1 MTGNLYRGQAGL
13 PFSST
18 LRVYEPLD
26 AFPER
31 QQEAIRAAGAR
42 TASRAAV
49 ENAELLASLG
59 RITRSGGDP
68 FPTGRTDLVRVTS
81 VPGVPPRRTP
91 RPGTSDAGAAA
102 GPGGES
108 DPGAEAGLGSESG
121 FGTAIGAGSG
131 TGPDAGDAGRDAD
144 AGRVLLY
151 CPSQLVLRAGLAA
164 NALMEGIHGPL
175 AEMLIPEVQRDK
187 HQERIDQ
194 VKARDGAIRVHT
206 RASTWGIPFS
216 WFSLFME
223 SDHKDVVESG
233 GRILTVRVWAP
244 ITEAMERARYAV
256 AHLALAAPDL
266 DMLDDLAQLTAW
278 LELFHVNSMVE
289 LDYGAVAD
297 KVYPDES
304 PMDIR
309 LGIECLA
316 DGDMTGAAAAYR
328 RLASRWI
335 PIRQLGRAS

>member
-18 LRVYEPLD
+18 LRVYEPLE
-26 AFPER
+26 AFPEGQR
-31 QQEAIRAAGAR
+31 EAIRAAGAR
-42 TASRAAV
+42 AASRAAV

-59 RITRSGGDP
+59 RITRAGGDP
-68 FPTGRTDLVRVTS
+68 FPTGRTDLVRVTNAPGS
-81 VPGVPPRRTP
+81 PRHAAPQAGVPEA
-91 RPGTSDAGAAA
+91 GTSDAGAAA
-102 GPGGES
+102 SSGGAS
-108 DPGAEAGLGSESG
+108 PMGGAE
-121 FGTAIGAGSG
+121 
-131 TGPDAGDAGRDAD
+131 
-144 AGRVLLY
+144 RVLLY

-175 AEMLIPEVQRDK
+175 AEMLIPEEQRDK

-194 VKARDGAIRVHT
+194 VKARDGSIRVHT

-216 WFSLFME
+216 WFSLFAE
-223 SDHKDVVESG
+223 GDHKDVVESG

-256 AHLALAAPDL
+256 ANLALAAPDL
-266 DMLDDLAQLTAW
+266 DMLDDLAQLTEW
-278 LELFHVNSMVE
+278 LETFHVNSMVE

-316 DGDMTGAAAAYR
+316 EGDMTGAAAAYR

-335 PIRQLGRAS
+335 PIRQLARAS

>member
-26 AFPER
+26 AFPEEQR
-31 QQEAIRAAGAR
+31 QAIQEAGAR
-42 TASRAAV
+42 AASRAAV

-68 FPTGRTDLVRVTS
+68 FPTGRTDLVRVTTA
-81 VPGVPPRRTP
+81 PAPAG
-91 RPGTSDAGAAA
+91 GSDSEPSADGAGAE
-102 GPGGES
+102 P
-108 DPGAEAGLGSESG
+108 
-121 FGTAIGAGSG
+121 
-131 TGPDAGDAGRDAD
+131 
-144 AGRVLLY
+144 VLLY

-175 AEMLIPEVQRDK
+175 AELLIPEEQRDK

-194 VKARDGAIRVHT
+194 VKARDGSTRVHT

-223 SDHKDVVESG
+223 SDHKDVVEAG
-233 GRILTVRVWAP
+233 GRIVTVRVWAP
-244 ITEAMERARYAV
+244 ITEALERARYAV
-256 AHLALAAPDL
+256 ANLALAAPDL
-266 DMLDDLAQLTAW
+266 DMLDDLAQLTEW
-278 LELFHVNSMVE
+278 LEMFHVESMVE

-316 DGDMTGAAAAYR
+316 EGDMTGAAAAYR

-335 PIRQLGRAS
+335 PIRQLARAS

>member
-26 AFPER
+26 AFPEEQR
-31 QQEAIRAAGAR
+31 PAIQAAGAR
-42 TASRAAV
+42 SASRAAV

-68 FPTGRTDLVRVTS
+68 FPTGRTDLVRVT
-81 VPGVPPRRTP
+81 
-91 RPGTSDAGAAA
+91 AAPA
-102 GPGGES
+102 APGGTDE
-108 DPGAEAGLGSESG
+108 
-121 FGTAIGAGSG
+121 
-131 TGPDAGDAGRDAD
+131 DAD
-144 AGRVLLY
+144 ADPVLLY

-175 AEMLIPEVQRDK
+175 AELLIPEEQRDK

-194 VKARDGAIRVHT
+194 VKARDGSIRVHT

-223 SDHKDVVESG
+223 ADHKDVVEAA

-244 ITEAMERARYAV
+244 ITEALERARYAV
-256 AHLALAAPDL
+256 ANLALAAPDL
-266 DMLDDLAQLTAW
+266 DMLDDLAQLTEW
-278 LELFHVNSMVE
+278 LETFHVESMVE

-297 KVYPDES
+297 KVYPDDS

-316 DGDMTGAAAAYR
+316 EGDMTGAAAAYR

-335 PIRQLGRAS
+335 PIRQLARAS

>member
-18 LRVYEPLD
+18 LRVYEPLE
-26 AFPER
+26 AFPEEQR
-31 QQEAIRAAGAR
+31 QAIQAEGAR
-42 TASRAAV
+42 SASRAAV

-68 FPTGRTDLVRVTS
+68 FPTGRTDLVRVTTAPAS
-81 VPGVPPRRTP
+81 
-91 RPGTSDAGAAA
+91 SN
-102 GPGGES
+102 
-108 DPGAEAGLGSESG
+108 
-121 FGTAIGAGSG
+121 GTAGKAS
-131 TGPDAGDAGRDAD
+131 DDDAD
-144 AGRVLLY
+144 AEPVLLY

-175 AEMLIPEVQRDK
+175 AELLIPEEQRDK

-194 VKARDGAIRVHT
+194 VKARDGSVRVHT

-223 SDHKDVVESG
+223 SDHKDVVEAG
-233 GRILTVRVWAP
+233 GRIVTVRVWAS
-244 ITEAMERARYAV
+244 ITDALERARYAV
-256 AHLALAAPDL
+256 ANLALAAPDL
-266 DMLDDLAQLTAW
+266 DMLDDLAQLTEW
-278 LELFHVNSMVE
+278 LELFHVDSMVE

-297 KVYPDES
+297 KVYPDDS

-316 DGDMTGAAAAYR
+316 EGDMTGAAAAYR

-335 PIRQLGRAS
+335 PIRQLARAS

>member
-26 AFPER
+26 AFPEDQR
-31 QQEAIRAAGAR
+31 EAIRAAGAR

-59 RITRSGGDP
+59 RITRAGGDP

-81 VPGVPPRRTP
+81 APGVPPAGNPTA
-91 RPGTSDAGAAA
+91 GTRAAGTDAGADA
-102 GPGGES
+102 GT
-108 DPGAEAGLGSESG
+108 DPGSG
-121 FGTAIGAGSG
+121 AD
-131 TGPDAGDAGRDAD
+131 PDAGASAEP
-144 AGRVLLY
+144 VLLY

-175 AEMLIPEVQRDK
+175 AEMLIPEEQRDK
-187 HQERIDQ
+187 HQERIDL
-194 VKARDGAIRVHT
+194 VKARDGSIRVHT

-223 SDHKDVVESG
+223 GDHKDVVESG

-256 AHLALAAPDL
+256 ANLALAAPDL
-266 DMLDDLAQLTAW
+266 DMLDDLAQLTEW
-278 LELFHVNSMVE
+278 LGQFHVGSMLE

-316 DGDMTGAAAAYR
+316 EGDMTGAAAAYR

-335 PIRQLGRAS
+335 PIRQLARAS

>member
-18 LRVYEPLD
+18 LRVYEPLE
-26 AFPER
+26 AFPEEQR
-31 QQEAIRAAGAR
+31 KAIQEAGAR
-42 TASRAAV
+42 AASRAAV

-68 FPTGRTDLVRVTS
+68 FPTGRTDLVRVTTAPAP
-81 VPGVPPRRTP
+81 VAG
-91 RPGTSDAGAAA
+91 SDSEPSADGAGAE
-102 GPGGES
+102 P
-108 DPGAEAGLGSESG
+108 
-121 FGTAIGAGSG
+121 
-131 TGPDAGDAGRDAD
+131 
-144 AGRVLLY
+144 VLLY

-175 AEMLIPEVQRDK
+175 AELLIPEEQRDK

-194 VKARDGAIRVHT
+194 VKARDGSTRVHT

-233 GRILTVRVWAP
+233 GRIVTVRVWAP
-244 ITEAMERARYAV
+244 ITEALERARYAV
-256 AHLALAAPDL
+256 ANLALAAPDL
-266 DMLDDLAQLTAW
+266 DMLDDLAQLTEW
-278 LELFHVNSMVE
+278 LEMFHVDSMVE

-304 PMDIR
+304 PIDIR

-316 DGDMTGAAAAYR
+316 EGDMTGAAAAYR

-335 PIRQLGRAS
+335 PIRQLARAS

>member
-26 AFPER
+26 AFPEDQR
-31 QQEAIRAAGAR
+31 EAIRTAGAR

-59 RITRSGGDP
+59 RITRPGGDP
-68 FPTGRTDLVRVTS
+68 FPTGRTDLVRVTTT
-81 VPGVPPRRTP
+81 PGVPGPALP
-91 RPGTSDAGAAA
+91 EDAPAAGTADGGAGANPGA
-102 GPGGES
+102 GP
-108 DPGAEAGLGSESG
+108 DP
-121 FGTAIGAGSG
+121 
-131 TGPDAGDAGRDAD
+131 
-144 AGRVLLY
+144 VLLY

-175 AEMLIPEVQRDK
+175 AEMLIPEEQRDK
-187 HQERIDQ
+187 HQERIDL
-194 VKARDGAIRVHT
+194 VKARDGTIRVHT

-223 SDHKDVVESG
+223 GDRKDVVESG

-256 AHLALAAPDL
+256 ANLALAAPDL
-266 DMLDDLAQLTAW
+266 DMLDDLAQLTEW

-316 DGDMTGAAAAYR
+316 EGDMTGAAAAYR

-335 PIRQLGRAS
+335 PIRQLARAS

>member
-1 MTGNLYRGQAGL
+1 MTGNFYRGQAGL

-18 LRVYEPLD
+18 LRVYEPLE
-26 AFPER
+26 AFPEEQR
-31 QQEAIRAAGAR
+31 QAIQAEGAR
-42 TASRAAV
+42 SASRAAV

-68 FPTGRTDLVRVTS
+68 FPTGRTDLVRVTTAPAS
-81 VPGVPPRRTP
+81 SAGTA
-91 RPGTSDAGAAA
+91 GETSD
-102 GPGGES
+102 
-108 DPGAEAGLGSESG
+108 D
-121 FGTAIGAGSG
+121 
-131 TGPDAGDAGRDAD
+131 DNAD
-144 AGRVLLY
+144 AEPVLLY

-164 NALMEGIHGPL
+164 NALMQGIHGPL
-175 AEMLIPEVQRDK
+175 AELLIPEEQRDK

-194 VKARDGAIRVHT
+194 VKARDGSVRVHT

-223 SDHKDVVESG
+223 SDHKDVVEAG
-233 GRILTVRVWAP
+233 GRIVTVRVWAP
-244 ITEAMERARYAV
+244 ITDALERARYAV
-256 AHLALAAPDL
+256 ANLALAAPDL
-266 DMLDDLAQLTAW
+266 DMLDDLAQLTEW

-297 KVYPDES
+297 KVYPDDS

-316 DGDMTGAAAAYR
+316 EGDMTGAAAAYR

-335 PIRQLGRAS
+335 PIRQLARAS

>member
-18 LRVYEPLD
+18 LRVYEPLE
-26 AFPER
+26 AFPEGQR
-31 QQEAIRAAGAR
+31 EAIRAAGAR
-42 TASRAAV
+42 AASRAAV

-59 RITRSGGDP
+59 RITRAGGDP

-81 VPGVPPRRTP
+81 APGVTP
-91 RPGTSDAGAAA
+91 HPAPQAGAPQPETSDAGAAA
-102 GPGGES
+102 RSGDEARN
-108 DPGAEAGLGSESG
+108 PGAE
-121 FGTAIGAGSG
+121 
-131 TGPDAGDAGRDAD
+131 
-144 AGRVLLY
+144 RVLLY

-175 AEMLIPEVQRDK
+175 AEMLIPEEQRDK

-194 VKARDGAIRVHT
+194 VKARDGSIRVHT

-216 WFSLFME
+216 WFSLFAE
-223 SDHKDVVESG
+223 GDHKDVVESG
-233 GRILTVRVWAP
+233 GRILTVRIWAP

-256 AHLALAAPDL
+256 ANLALAAPDL
-266 DMLDDLAQLTAW
+266 DMLDDLAQLTEW
-278 LELFHVNSMVE
+278 LETFHVNSMVE

-316 DGDMTGAAAAYR
+316 EGDMTGAAAAYR

-335 PIRQLGRAS
+335 PIRQLARAS

>member
-18 LRVYEPLD
+18 LRVYEPLQ
-26 AFPER
+26 AFPEEQR
-31 QQEAIRAAGAR
+31 QAIQAAGAR
-42 TASRAAV
+42 AASRAAV

-68 FPTGRTDLVRVTS
+68 FPTGRTDLVRVTT
-81 VPGVPPRRTP
+81 VPAPAK
-91 RPGTSDAGAAA
+91 GTSDDG
-102 GPGGES
+102 
-108 DPGAEAGLGSESG
+108 
-121 FGTAIGAGSG
+121 
-131 TGPDAGDAGRDAD
+131 AD
-144 AGRVLLY
+144 AEPVLLY

-175 AEMLIPEVQRDK
+175 EELLIPEEQRDK

-194 VKARDGAIRVHT
+194 VKARDGSIRVHT

-223 SDHKDVVESG
+223 SDHKDVVEAA
-233 GRILTVRVWAP
+233 GRIVTVRVWAP
-244 ITEAMERARYAV
+244 ITEALERARYAV
-256 AHLALAAPDL
+256 ANLALAAPDL
-266 DMLDDLAQLTAW
+266 DMLDDLAQLTEW
-278 LELFHVNSMVE
+278 LELFHVESMVE

-297 KVYPDES
+297 KVYPDDS

-316 DGDMTGAAAAYR
+316 EGDMTGAAAAYR

-335 PIRQLGRAS
+335 PIRQLARAS

>member
-18 LRVYEPLD
+18 LRVYEPLE
-26 AFPER
+26 AFPEEQR
-31 QQEAIRAAGAR
+31 PAIQAAGAQ
-42 TASRAAV
+42 AVSRAAV

-68 FPTGRTDLVRVTS
+68 FPTGRTDLVRVTTA
-81 VPGVPPRRTP
+81 PALEG
-91 RPGTSDAGAAA
+91 
-102 GPGGES
+102 
-108 DPGAEAGLGSESG
+108 
-121 FGTAIGAGSG
+121 GTADDG
-131 TGPDAGDAGRDAD
+131 AD
-144 AGRVLLY
+144 AAPEPVLLY

-175 AEMLIPEVQRDK
+175 AELLIPEEQRDR
-187 HQERIDQ
+187 HQERIDL
-194 VKARDGAIRVHT
+194 VKARDGSVRVHT

-216 WFSLFME
+216 WFSLFAE
-223 SDHKDVVESG
+223 SDRKDVVEAG
-233 GRILTVRVWAP
+233 GRILTVRVWAS
-244 ITEAMERARYAV
+244 ITDALERARYAV
-256 AHLALAAPDL
+256 ANLALAAPDL
-266 DMLDDLAQLTAW
+266 DMLDDLAQLTEW
-278 LELFHVNSMVE
+278 LELFHVDSMVE

-316 DGDMTGAAAAYR
+316 EGDMTGAAAAYR

-335 PIRQLGRAS
+335 PIRQLARAS

>member
-1 MTGNLYRGQAGL
+1 M
-13 PFSST
+13 
-18 LRVYEPLD
+18 
-26 AFPER
+26 
-31 QQEAIRAAGAR
+31 
-42 TASRAAV
+42 
-49 ENAELLASLG
+49 
-59 RITRSGGDP
+59 
-68 FPTGRTDLVRVTS
+68 RVTS
-81 VPGVPPRRTP
+81 VPAPSGGSAGEPPA
-91 RPGTSDAGAAA
+91 D
-102 GPGGES
+102 
-108 DPGAEAGLGSESG
+108 
-121 FGTAIGAGSG
+121 
-131 TGPDAGDAGRDAD
+131 GDAAEP
-144 AGRVLLY
+144 VLLY

-175 AEMLIPEVQRDK
+175 AELLIPEEQRDK

-194 VKARDGAIRVHT
+194 VKARDGSTRVHT

-233 GRILTVRVWAP
+233 GRIVTVRVWAP
-244 ITEAMERARYAV
+244 ITEALERARYAV
-256 AHLALAAPDL
+256 ANLALAAPDL
-266 DMLDDLAQLTAW
+266 DMLDDLAQLTEW
-278 LELFHVNSMVE
+278 LEMFHVDSMVE

-316 DGDMTGAAAAYR
+316 EGDMTGAAAAYR

-335 PIRQLGRAS
+335 PIRQLARAS

>member
-18 LRVYEPLD
+18 LRVYEPLE
-26 AFPER
+26 AFPEEQR
-31 QQEAIRAAGAR
+31 PAIQAAGAQA
-42 TASRAAV
+42 ASRAAV

-68 FPTGRTDLVRVTS
+68 FPTGRTDLVRVTTLP
-81 VPGVPPRRTP
+81 VPESGADDD
-91 RPGTSDAGAAA
+91 GADAAA
-102 GPGGES
+102 EP
-108 DPGAEAGLGSESG
+108 
-121 FGTAIGAGSG
+121 
-131 TGPDAGDAGRDAD
+131 
-144 AGRVLLY
+144 VLLY

-175 AEMLIPEVQRDK
+175 AEMLIPEEQRDR
-187 HQERIDQ
+187 HQERIDL
-194 VKARDGAIRVHT
+194 VKARDGSIRVHT

-216 WFSLFME
+216 WFSLFMD
-223 SDHKDVVESG
+223 SDRKDVVEAN
-233 GRILTVRVWAP
+233 GRILTVRVWAT
-244 ITEAMERARYAV
+244 ITDALERARYAV
-256 AHLALAAPDL
+256 ANLALAAPDL
-266 DMLDDLAQLTAW
+266 DMLDDLAQLTEW

-316 DGDMTGAAAAYR
+316 EGDMTGAAAAYR

-335 PIRQLGRAS
+335 PIRQLARAS

>member
-1 MTGNLYRGQAGL
+1 MTGNIYRGQAGL

-26 AFPER
+26 AFPEEQR
-31 QQEAIRAAGAR
+31 AAIRAAGAR
-42 TASRAAV
+42 SASRAAV

-68 FPTGRTDLVRVTS
+68 FPTGRTDLVRVTTA
-81 VPGVPPRRTP
+81 PPAP
-91 RPGTSDAGAAA
+91 AAGTSD
-102 GPGGES
+102 
-108 DPGAEAGLGSESG
+108 D
-121 FGTAIGAGSG
+121 
-131 TGPDAGDAGRDAD
+131 DAD
-144 AGRVLLY
+144 ADPVLLY

-175 AEMLIPEVQRDK
+175 AELLIPEEQRDK

-194 VKARDGAIRVHT
+194 VKARDGSIRVHT

-223 SDHKDVVESG
+223 ADHKDVVEAA

-244 ITEAMERARYAV
+244 ITEALERARYAV
-256 AHLALAAPDL
+256 ANLALAAPDL
-266 DMLDDLAQLTAW
+266 DMLDDLAQLTEW
-278 LELFHVNSMVE
+278 LETFHVESMVE

-316 DGDMTGAAAAYR
+316 EGDMTGAAAAYR

-335 PIRQLGRAS
+335 PIRQLARAS

>member
-18 LRVYEPLD
+18 LRVYEPLE
-26 AFPER
+26 AFPAE
-31 QQEAIRAAGAR
+31 QQAALRTAGAR
-42 TASRAAV
+42 AESRAAV

-59 RITRSGGDP
+59 RITRPGGDP
-68 FPTGRTDLVRVTS
+68 FPTGQTDLVRVLAVS
-81 VPGVPPRRTP
+81 G
-91 RPGTSDAGAAA
+91 SAAA
-102 GPGGES
+102 RNDAAGKGE
-108 DPGAEAGLGSESG
+108 E
-121 FGTAIGAGSG
+121 IGDGEVLPA
-131 TGPDAGDAGRDAD
+131 R
-144 AGRVLLY
+144 LLY

-175 AEMLIPEVQRDK
+175 AQLLIPEEQRDR

-194 VKARDGAIRVHT
+194 VKAREGLGRVHT

-216 WFSLFME
+216 WFCLFQE
-223 SDHKDVVESG
+223 SDPTDVVESD
-233 GRILTVRVWAP
+233 GRIVTVRIRAT
-244 ITEAMERARYAV
+244 IAAALERVRHAV

-266 DMLDDLAQLTAW
+266 DMLEDLPQLTEW
-278 LELFHVNSMVE
+278 RELFHPESVVE

-304 PMDIR
+304 PMDVR

-316 DGDMTGAAAAYR
+316 EGDMTGAAAAYR

-335 PIRQLGRAS
+335 PIRQLARAS

>member
-18 LRVYEPLD
+18 LRVYEPLE
-26 AFPER
+26 AFPEEQR
-31 QQEAIRAAGAR
+31 QAIQEAGAR
-42 TASRAAV
+42 AASRAAV

-68 FPTGRTDLVRVTS
+68 FPTGRTDLVRVTTAPAP
-81 VPGVPPRRTP
+81 VAG
-91 RPGTSDAGAAA
+91 SDSEPSADGAGAE
-102 GPGGES
+102 P
-108 DPGAEAGLGSESG
+108 
-121 FGTAIGAGSG
+121 
-131 TGPDAGDAGRDAD
+131 
-144 AGRVLLY
+144 VLLY

-175 AEMLIPEVQRDK
+175 AELLIPEEQRDK

-194 VKARDGAIRVHT
+194 VKARDGSTRVHT

-233 GRILTVRVWAP
+233 GRIVTVRVWAP
-244 ITEAMERARYAV
+244 ITEALERARYAV
-256 AHLALAAPDL
+256 ANLALAAPDL
-266 DMLDDLAQLTAW
+266 DMLDDLAQLTEW
-278 LELFHVNSMVE
+278 LEMFHVDSMVE

-316 DGDMTGAAAAYR
+316 EGDMTGAAAAYR

-335 PIRQLGRAS
+335 PIRQLARAS

>member
-18 LRVYEPLD
+18 LRVYEPLE
-26 AFPER
+26 AFPEEQR
-31 QQEAIRAAGAR
+31 PAIQAAGAQ
-42 TASRAAV
+42 AVSRAAV

-68 FPTGRTDLVRVTS
+68 FPTGRTDLVRVTTA
-81 VPGVPPRRTP
+81 PATDG
-91 RPGTSDAGAAA
+91 
-102 GPGGES
+102 
-108 DPGAEAGLGSESG
+108 
-121 FGTAIGAGSG
+121 GTADDG
-131 TGPDAGDAGRDAD
+131 AD
-144 AGRVLLY
+144 AAPEPVLLY

-175 AEMLIPEVQRDK
+175 AELLIPEEQRDR
-187 HQERIDQ
+187 HQERIDL
-194 VKARDGAIRVHT
+194 VKARDGSVRVHT

-216 WFSLFME
+216 WFSLFAE
-223 SDHKDVVESG
+223 SDRKDVVEAG
-233 GRILTVRVWAP
+233 GRILTVRVWAS
-244 ITEAMERARYAV
+244 ITDALERARYAV
-256 AHLALAAPDL
+256 ANLALAAPDL
-266 DMLDDLAQLTAW
+266 DMLDDLAQLTEW
-278 LELFHVNSMVE
+278 LELFHVDSMVE

-316 DGDMTGAAAAYR
+316 EGDMTGAAAAYR

-335 PIRQLGRAS
+335 PIRQLARAS